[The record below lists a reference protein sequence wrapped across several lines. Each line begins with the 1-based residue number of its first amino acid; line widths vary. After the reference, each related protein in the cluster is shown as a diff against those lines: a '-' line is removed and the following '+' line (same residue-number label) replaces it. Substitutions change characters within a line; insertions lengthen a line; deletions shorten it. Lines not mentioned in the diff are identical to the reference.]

1 VSRTISI
8 TLLTVAALLNA
19 SCGSTLQ
26 PGAWSQIH
34 SEKRNTGFN
43 AVQSGL
49 ARPETKI
56 WSAPV
61 GQLSGASPVVGPDGA
76 VYIGNVEGQAVA
88 INPDGTERWRKLLGT
103 SIVAAPVVHTETG
116 EILFVVQNPMT
127 PTEYGSFLYRL
138 SPAGTILT
146 VSTEQNLFT
155 TSAPKVWRDYV
166 FLPTG
171 VRYGETRVATG
182 YVYVFDRATL
192 QLVAKMSPSCG
203 HPVCG
208 SGPVWFEA
216 LKGLLKCFVTAMIPE
231 ECRSFEGHPGPMQE
245 ASVAIVDARN
255 AVDDPD
261 RPTVL
266 ATTGFCAAAM
276 RFDPF
281 AAFDQRLQSLWGHK
295 LVGDCEDPVR
305 CTSPAAIVGTQVV
318 FGDHKGRVTS
328 LDVRT
333 GAQFWKRDLDGGVQS
348 TPVAFLRQIYVV
360 TRNKLVVLDSDG
372 TPLHEMP
379 LQGVGRAAALA
390 LEHVHVATNAGV
402 HSFLLNPQQGA
413 SFDGTIADTG
423 ATSARSVP
431 ALARDG
437 TLYVSTPAG
446 FIHAY
451 RPGP

>member
-1 VSRTISI
+1 
-8 TLLTVAALLNA
+8 
-19 SCGSTLQ
+19 
-26 PGAWSQIH
+26 
-34 SEKRNTGFN
+34 
-43 AVQSGL
+43 
-49 ARPETKI
+49 
-56 WSAPV
+56 
-61 GQLSGASPVVGPDGA
+61 
-76 VYIGNVEGQAVA
+76 
-88 INPDGTERWRKLLGT
+88 
-103 SIVAAPVVHTETG
+103 
-116 EILFVVQNPMT
+116 
-127 PTEYGSFLYRL
+127 
-138 SPAGTILT
+138 
-146 VSTEQNLFT
+146 
-155 TSAPKVWRDYV
+155 
-166 FLPTG
+166 
-171 VRYGETRVATG
+171 
-182 YVYVFDRATL
+182 
-192 QLVAKMSPSCG
+192 
-203 HPVCG
+203 
-208 SGPVWFEA
+208 
-216 LKGLLKCFVTAMIPE
+216 
-231 ECRSFEGHPGPMQE
+231 MQE